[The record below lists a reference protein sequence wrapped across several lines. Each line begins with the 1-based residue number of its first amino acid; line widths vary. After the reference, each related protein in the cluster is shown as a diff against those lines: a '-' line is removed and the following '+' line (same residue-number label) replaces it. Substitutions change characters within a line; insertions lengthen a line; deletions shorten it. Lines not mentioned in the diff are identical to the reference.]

1 MGIEGVGTDTKPA
14 SSLIIM
20 AIVGGAVIPP
30 LAGLITDLTAN
41 MQYSYLLIVLCFAV
55 VYLFARSNKS
65 ISQGKGTVD

>member
-1 MGIEGVGTDTKPA
+1 
-14 SSLIIM
+14 M